1 MSHPPKQSLFWI
13 SFQLLDACPCRQSAG
28 RRICHSQHYQPV
40 VLYPT
45 EEKTITKLVSV
56 MKRKLIICL
65 TKFCNILN
73 FLVFCIHTLMTSL
86 LSLKRAQ
93 INPIIYIKYMKQ
105 STARTAQLSLN
116 FASKSLKTVMKLI
129 VFGGTKKS
137 DPNDV
142 K

>member
-1 MSHPPKQSLFWI
+1 MQ
-13 SFQLLDACPCRQSAG
+13 
-28 RRICHSQHYQPV
+28 
-40 VLYPT
+40 
-45 EEKTITKLVSV
+45 
-56 MKRKLIICL
+56 RKLNYMFKKI
-65 TKFCNILN
+65 FLN
-73 FLVFCIHTLMTSL
+73 QLIYIAFLGVFCTYTLMTSL

-93 INPIIYIKYMKQ
+93 INPIMYIKYMKQ

-116 FASKSLKTVMKLI
+116 FASKSLKTVMKLM

>member
-1 MSHPPKQSLFWI
+1 
-13 SFQLLDACPCRQSAG
+13 
-28 RRICHSQHYQPV
+28 
-40 VLYPT
+40 
-45 EEKTITKLVSV
+45 
-56 MKRKLIICL
+56 
-65 TKFCNILN
+65 
-73 FLVFCIHTLMTSL
+73 MTSL

-105 STARTAQLSLN
+105 STTRTAQLSLN